1 MTGGCDRK
9 NQQLKLS
16 TGVYGIRA
24 MRVEDAELECE
35 RRLEAFGLFERVI
48 DKDCE
53 AGFALRIARALRAE
67 RRAARAGGSGYD
79 PVRHLVL
86 VRLNRRL
93 QRRKR
98 NPGQPSAL

>member
-1 MTGGCDRK
+1 MTGGCDK
-9 NQQLKLS
+9 KSQQPKFS
-16 TGVYGIRA
+16 TGAYGIRA
-24 MRVEDAELECE
+24 MRVEDAERECE

-48 DKDCE
+48 DRDSE

-67 RRAARAGGSGYD
+67 RRAARTGGAGYD

-93 QRRKR
+93 HRRKR
-98 NPGQPSAL
+98 NRG

>member
-1 MTGGCDRK
+1 MTSGCDK
-9 NQQLKLS
+9 NIHQPKLS
-16 TGVYGIRA
+16 TGTYGIRA
-24 MRVEDAELECE
+24 MRVEDAEQECE
-35 RRLEAFGLFERVI
+35 RRIEAFGLFERVI
-48 DKDCE
+48 DKDSE

-93 QRRKR
+93 CRRKR
-98 NPGQPSAL
+98 NAGQQSAL

>member
-9 NQQLKLS
+9 NNQPRIF
-16 TGVYGIRA
+16 GACGIRA
-24 MRVEDAELECE
+24 MRVEDTQQECE
-35 RRLEAFGLFERVI
+35 RRLEAFGLFARVI
-48 DKDCE
+48 DKDSE

-67 RRAARAGGSGYD
+67 RRAARAGAAGYD

-93 QRRKR
+93 SRRKR
-98 NPGQPSAL
+98 NPGRPDSL